1 MAKKKA
7 APKKS
12 KKQKPAP
19 KKAKAKAKPSA
30 VKAKASAPA
39 KAKAVAKGKIA
50 AKATSQVAAKT
61 TSKVVAK
68 AKGKVAAKATP
79 AKAIVAKARTAPRRG
94 ASDPDTDL
102 RVNQEVEIVS
112 TKPRSRVA
120 RAGAGSGD
128 LQGISTVED
137 VDSES
142 EDELLEEGQSF
153 EAGIVGGVE
162 RAGDDEEHEVVTHEV
177 LEDDV
182 PREYD
187 DEDRP

>member
-1 MAKKKA
+1 M
-7 APKKS
+7 
-12 KKQKPAP
+12 
-19 KKAKAKAKPSA
+19 
-30 VKAKASAPA
+30 
-39 KAKAVAKGKIA
+39 
-50 AKATSQVAAKT
+50 
-61 TSKVVAK
+61 
-68 AKGKVAAKATP
+68 
-79 AKAIVAKARTAPRRG
+79 R
-94 ASDPDTDL
+94 
-102 RVNQEVEIVS
+102 

-120 RAGAGSGD
+120 RAGTGSGD

-153 EAGIVGGVE
+153 EAGIVKGVE
-162 RAGDDEEHEVVTHEV
+162 RAGNEEGEVVTHEV

>member
-19 KKAKAKAKPSA
+19 KKAKAKAKSPA
-30 VKAKASAPA
+30 VKAKTAAAAKKSTPV
-39 KAKAVAKGKIA
+39 KAKAAAKNRAAGKATTVAKGR
-50 AKATSQVAAKT
+50 
-61 TSKVVAK
+61 
-68 AKGKVAAKATP
+68 ATP
-79 AKAIVAKARTAPRRG
+79 RNAAAD
-94 ASDPDTDL
+94 SETDF
-102 RVNQEVEIVS
+102 RANQEVEIVRP
-112 TKPRSRVA
+112 KARSRVA

-128 LQGISTVED
+128 LQGISSVED

-153 EAGIVGGVE
+153 EAGIISGVE
-162 RAGDDEEHEVVTHEV
+162 RAGDEEGEVVTHEV

-182 PREYD
+182 PLEYD
-187 DEDRP
+187 DQDKERP

>member
-1 MAKKKA
+1 MATKKA
-7 APKKS
+7 ASKKS

-19 KKAKAKAKPSA
+19 KKAKAKAKSSA
-30 VKAKASAPA
+30 VKAKISTTA
-39 KAKAVAKGKIA
+39 KAKPIAKSKIA
-50 AKATSQVAAKT
+50 ATAK
-61 TSKVVAK
+61 SKVVAK
-68 AKGKVAAKATP
+68 AKGKIAPKAKP
-79 AKAIVAKARTAPRRG
+79 AKTTVAKARTAPRRG
-94 ASDPDTDL
+94 AADPDTDL
-102 RVNQEVEIVS
+102 RANQEVEIVS
-112 TKPRSRVA
+112 AKPRSRVA

-153 EAGIVGGVE
+153 EAGIIGGVE
-162 RAGDDEEHEVVTHEV
+162 RAGDEEGSEVVTHEV
-177 LEDDV
+177 LEDDA